1 MLRRKPYKPE
11 QLNKVMLPEHAP
23 FSPDQRR
30 AVDTALAGLDAS
42 QRFWLAGYLSASALP
57 AAAAATTAT
66 AAAAPAKLT
75 VLYGSES
82 GNAEKLA
89 DLSAKEAK
97 KRGFQAAV
105 KNMAD
110 ISPADLAKVDNL
122 LVIVS
127 TWGDGD
133 PPETAIRFYKEFMNG
148 SAVELPKLRYSVCA
162 LGDTAYEKFCQTGK
176 DIDSRLENLGAKR
189 ISPRQDCDVEFEE
202 LHAGWLD
209 AALKALT
216 PAAVSASPVAV
227 SASPIAPVAAPAGV
241 EYGKKNPFPAELLE
255 KVLLNGEGTSKE
267 TWHYELSLE
276 GSGLSY
282 EPGDALAVVPVN
294 APDLVEGVLKA
305 ARLAGSEEVEVKGSG
320 TKILADAL
328 REDFD
333 ITALSRAVLTKLQ
346 ALSGSAR
353 LAALLAEDSKDQLK
367 DYQWGRWIADAI
379 ADFAADGLPAA
390 GLVSLL
396 RKLPPRLYSIASSPL
411 AHPGEVHLTVASVR
425 YQAHGVGRKGVAS
438 TYLADLV
445 QQGGSVPVYTHQNK
459 NFRLPASA
467 DTPVIMV
474 GPGTGVAPFRAFVEH
489 RAALGTP
496 GRNWLFFGD
505 QRYTYDFLYQ
515 VEWQEHLKDG
525 ALSRLDVAFSR
536 DQPEKVYVQHRLLE
550 RSKELYAWLQEGGHF
565 YVCGDASRMAS
576 DVHEALLAVVAK
588 EGSLS
593 REAAETYVEDLKK
606 TRRYQ
611 RDVY

>member
-1 MLRRKPYKPE
+1 
-11 QLNKVMLPEHAP
+11 MLPEHAP

-30 AVDTALAGLDAS
+30 AMDLALAGLDAP
-42 QRFWLAGYLSASALP
+42 QRFWLAGFLSAAQVP
-57 AAAAATTAT
+57 AAAAAVPAT
-66 AAAAPAKLT
+66 SAKLT
-75 VLYGSES
+75 VLYGTES

-97 KRGFQAAV
+97 KRGFQTAV

-110 ISPADLAKVDNL
+110 IAPADLAKVENL

-127 TWGDGD
+127 TWGDGE
-133 PPETAIRFYKEFMNG
+133 PPESATSFYKEFMNG
-148 SAVELPKLRYSVCA
+148 SAVELPRLRYSVCA

-176 DIDSRLENLGAKR
+176 DFDARLEKLGAKR
-189 ISPRQDCDVEFEE
+189 VSPRQDCDVEYEE
-202 LHAGWLD
+202 PYSGWLD
-209 AALKALT
+209 AALQAFAPASA
-216 PAAVSASPVAV
+216 PAAGTATV
-227 SASPIAPVAAPAGV
+227 VAAPAVAPSGV
-241 EYGKKNPFPAELLE
+241 EYGKKNPFPSELLE
-255 KVLLNGEGTSKE
+255 KVLLNGAGTTKE
-267 TWHYELSLE
+267 TWHYELSLD

-282 EPGDALAVVPVN
+282 EPGDALAVIPVN
-294 APDLVEGVLKA
+294 SPDIVESILKA
-305 ARLAGSEEVEVKGSG
+305 SKLSGSESVEVKGVG
-320 TKILADAL
+320 AKVLADAL

-346 ALSGSAR
+346 SLSGSDK
-353 LAALLAEDSKDQLK
+353 LAALLAEDAKDHLK

-379 ADFAADGLPAA
+379 ADFAPDGLPAE
-390 GLVSLL
+390 GLASIF

-425 YQAHGVGRKGVAS
+425 YQAHGQSRKGVAS

-445 QQGGSVPVYTHQNK
+445 EKGGGVPVYTHQNK

-467 DTPVIMV
+467 DVPVIMV
-474 GPGTGVAPFRAFVEH
+474 GPGTGVAPFRAFVEQ
-489 RAALGTP
+489 RAALGQG

-515 VEWQEHLKDG
+515 TEWQEHLKDG
-525 ALSRLDVAFSR
+525 HLSKLDVAFSR
-536 DQPEKVYVQHRLLE
+536 DQPEKVYVQHRMLE
-550 RSKELYAWLQEGGHF
+550 RAKELYGWLQEGAHF

-576 DVHEALLAVVAK
+576 DVHEALISVVEK
-588 EGSLS
+588 EGKLP
-593 REAAETYVEDLKK
+593 RDTAEAYVEDLKK
-606 TRRYQ
+606 SKRYQ